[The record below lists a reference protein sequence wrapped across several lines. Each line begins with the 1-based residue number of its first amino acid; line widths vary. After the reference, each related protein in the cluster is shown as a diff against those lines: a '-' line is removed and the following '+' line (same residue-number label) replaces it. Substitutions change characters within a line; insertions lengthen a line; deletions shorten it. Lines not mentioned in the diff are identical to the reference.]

1 MCTNAIKVPPK
12 IAKQNKILIVP
23 NHLVMKKLMIALA
36 FVGLASTTTAMAQE
50 SEVPAKK
57 YSVATNSFW
66 ANWFV
71 SAGVSGTSYYTS
83 QESGVSKFPI
93 SNKRGTIG
101 FTAAVGK
108 WFTPSIGLRTKFDFL
123 KGKQVNTENNHPLYT
138 SVTAHEDVMFN
149 LSNMFCG
156 YNEERVWN
164 AILYAG
170 IGVASK
176 LNDGKIADIYYT
188 AGWLNNFRVS
198 KRVQL
203 FADLSIGATE
213 GSLDQGPKDNWSSF
227 QKNKHR
233 HWDKNVRLDL
243 GVTYNLGKCNWDKVP
258 DVEGLMAMNKEQ
270 MDALNQSLKE
280 QQDENARL
288 REMLST
294 TKNQPVVE
302 NNTNTNGVSS
312 FVGTSSSVFFNINS
326 DKVASR
332 KDLVNVKELAEYA
345 KANNAKIVVTGYA
358 DSKTGSVAFNQK
370 LSERRANTVAN
381 ELVKMGVNRD
391 NIITEGKGGVMNL
404 SPFSYNRRAT
414 VKLQ

>member
-1 MCTNAIKVPPK
+1 M
-12 IAKQNKILIVP
+12 
-23 NHLVMKKLMIALA
+23 MLA
-36 FVGLASTTTAMAQE
+36 VASVSLTSMAQE
-50 SEVPAKK
+50 TEATEK

-83 QESGVSKFPI
+83 QESNVSKNPF
-93 SNKRGTIG
+93 SGKRGTIG

-108 WFTPSIGLRTKFDFL
+108 WFTPTIGLRTKFDFI
-123 KGKQVNTENNHPLYT
+123 KGKQVNTEKNHPLYT
-138 SVTAHEDVMFN
+138 SVSAHEDVMFN

-164 AILYAG
+164 AIVYAG
-170 IGVASK
+170 FGATAK
-176 LNDGKIADIYYT
+176 LNNGKNADFYYT

-213 GSLDQGPKDNWSSF
+213 GSLDDA
-227 QKNKHR
+227 KNDGWASYKKTKHR
-233 HWDKNVRLDL
+233 HWDKNLRLDL
-243 GVTYNLGKCNWDKVP
+243 GVTYNLGKCTWDKVP

-288 REMLST
+288 RDMLAT

-302 NNTNTNGVSS
+302 NNSTNTNGANS

-345 KANNAKIVVTGYA
+345 KANNSKIVVTGYA
-358 DSKTGSVAFNQK
+358 DSKTGSAEYNQK
-370 LSERRANTVAN
+370 LSERRANTVAK

-391 NIITEGKGGVMNL
+391 NIITEAKGGVMNL

-414 VKLQ
+414 VKIQ

>member
-66 ANWFV
+66 ANWFE

-93 SNKRGTIG
+93 SNKRSTIG

-170 IGVASK
+170 IGVATK
-176 LNDGKIADIYYT
+176 LNDGKSADIYYT

>member
-1 MCTNAIKVPPK
+1 
-12 IAKQNKILIVP
+12 
-23 NHLVMKKLMIALA
+23 MKKLMIALA

-93 SNKRGTIG
+93 SNKRSTIG

-170 IGVASK
+170 IGVATK
-176 LNDGKIADIYYT
+176 LNDGKSADIYYT

-233 HWDKNVRLDL
+233 HWDKNLRLDL

>member
-1 MCTNAIKVPPK
+1 
-12 IAKQNKILIVP
+12 
-23 NHLVMKKLMIALA
+23 MKKLMIALA
-36 FVGLASTTTAMAQE
+36 FVGLASTTSAMAQE
-50 SEVPAKK
+50 TEVPVKK

-66 ANWFV
+66 ANWFL
-71 SAGVSGTSYYTS
+71 SAGVSGSAYYTS
-83 QESGVSKFPI
+83 QESGVSNNPF
-93 SNKRGTIG
+93 SDKRGTIG
-101 FTAAVGK
+101 FTVAVGK
-108 WFTPSIGLRTKFDFL
+108 WFTPGIGLRTKFDL
-123 KGKQVNTENNHPLYT
+123 VNGKQVNTENNHPLYT
-138 SVTAHEDVMFN
+138 AMNVHEDVMFN
-149 LSNMFCG
+149 LSNIFCG
-156 YNEERVWN
+156 YNEKRVWN
-164 AILYAG
+164 TIVYAG
-170 IGVASK
+170 VGAATK
-176 LNDGKIADIYYT
+176 WNDGKNADIYYT

-198 KRVQL
+198 KHVQV

-213 GSLDQGPKDNWSSF
+213 GSLDDAKNDNWASY
-227 QKNKHR
+227 KKTKPR

-243 GVTYNLGKCNWDKVP
+243 GVTYNLGKCTWDKVP

-288 REMLST
+288 RDMLAT

-302 NNTNTNGVSS
+302 NNSTNGTSS

-345 KANNAKIVVTGYA
+345 KANNSKIVVTGYA
-358 DSKTGSVAFNQK
+358 DSKTGSAEYNQK
-370 LSERRANTVAN
+370 LSERRANTVAK

-391 NIITEGKGGVMNL
+391 NIITEAKGGVMNL

-414 VKLQ
+414 VKIQ